1 MSIEAQQRHTIT
13 LNFRRDDGG
22 REVTHLHHYSL
33 AQARSF
39 VDSVFYLNERQ
50 YMDVEISTNRGYR
63 ETLFNLYATAPED
76 LQRI

>member
-1 MSIEAQQRHTIT
+1 MEAQPRHTIA
-13 LNFRRDDGG
+13 LSFLRDDGG

-39 VDSVFYLNERQ
+39 VDSVFYRNERQ
-50 YMDVEISTNRGYR
+50 YMGVEISTNCGYK
-63 ETLFNLYATAPED
+63 ETLFNLYATTPED